1 MSNNPEKKL
10 IIVHSVYGTE
20 NPTEKSL
27 DLKSNAGNRETHRCS
42 ALLPASS
49 GEYDLIRVFPANG
62 ACHNVQ

>member
-27 DLKSNAGNRETHRCS
+27 HPKSNAGNRETRRCS

-49 GEYDLIRVFPANG
+49 GEYPSHSRFSSQWSLP
-62 ACHNVQ
+62 